1 MTKTYKTTG
10 IILNRKPLGENDRLV
25 TILTPEY
32 GLIRAVAPGAR
43 KYKSSLRGRSE
54 LFVVNDLLLVKGRS
68 LDKITQAE
76 TQESYAK
83 LGQDLGKLTV
93 SQYLAELSLCLA
105 LSDQPQEELYS
116 LLNEHLRRIEQLPVN
131 QNLFPYL
138 AQAVFHLLAIAGI
151 VPQVHTCCLTQKSL
165 IANFQD
171 PYWKVGFSFSAG
183 GLISLSAL
191 QSNADRAICQDKTT
205 KINTTLGALELTFLQ
220 NLSNKILPEYSK
232 ISPVILNTLS
242 IENAWIKVE
251 RILKEYVEFHLG
263 RSLRSAEMIN
273 DVLIE
278 F

>member
-1 MTKTYKTTG
+1 MTKTYKATG
-10 IILNRKPLGENDRLV
+10 IILNRMPLGENDRLV

-76 TQESYAK
+76 TQESYPK
-83 LGQDLGKLTV
+83 LGRDLGKLTV

-105 LSDQPQEELYS
+105 LSDQPQVELYS
-116 LLNEHLRRIEQLPVN
+116 LLNEHLRRIERLRASE
-131 QNLFPYL
+131 NLFPYL
-138 AQAVFHLLAIAGI
+138 AQAVFHLLVIAGI

-183 GLISLSAL
+183 GLVSLSAPEL
-191 QSNADRAICQDKTT
+191 NENKTMERDKVT
-205 KINTTLGALELTFLQ
+205 KINTTLGALELIFLQ
-220 NLSNKILPEYSK
+220 SLSSKVLPEHSKILP
-232 ISPVILNTLS
+232 ILLNNLS

-263 RSLRSAEMIN
+263 RSLRSAEMVN
-273 DVLIE
+273 DVLID